1 MQKWNIPTARAERVD
16 ERDWFIFLFILFT
29 PKVTVIK
36 MSKMAHFILSFA
48 DDSKQL
54 VKVWT
59 KYSSVSERPYLALS
73 KNAMD

>member
-1 MQKWNIPTARAERVD
+1 
-16 ERDWFIFLFILFT
+16 
-29 PKVTVIK
+29 

-59 KYSSVSERPYLALS
+59 KYSSASERPYLALS
-73 KNAMD
+73 KIAMD